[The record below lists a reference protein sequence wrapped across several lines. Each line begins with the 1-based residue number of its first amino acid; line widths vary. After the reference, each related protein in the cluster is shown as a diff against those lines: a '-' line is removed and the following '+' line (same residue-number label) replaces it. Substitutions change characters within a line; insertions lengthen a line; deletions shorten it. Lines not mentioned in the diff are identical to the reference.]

1 METHE
6 REAITLGTI
15 IAASMPDVD
24 TAAIDAKQRVIW
36 DACAG
41 TPLQK
46 PLFDYDALAGDKL
59 CAYIE
64 AAFLAGY
71 KLGRNPGALV
81 ESILTAA
88 P

>member
-1 METHE
+1 METTE
-6 REAITLGTI
+6 RKAITLGTI

-24 TAAIDAKQRVIW
+24 TSEIDARQHVIW
-36 DACAG
+36 DACVG
-41 TPLQK
+41 TPFQK
-46 PLFDYDALAGDKL
+46 PLFDFDTLAGEKL

-81 ESILTAA
+81 ESVLAAA

>member
-1 METHE
+1 MATIGQK
-6 REAITLGTI
+6 AVTLGTI
-15 IAASMPDVD
+15 IAVSMADVD
-24 TAAIDAKQRVIW
+24 TSEIDAKQHVIW

-41 TPLQK
+41 TPFQR
-46 PLFDYDALAGDKL
+46 PLFEFDALAGDKL

-64 AAFLAGY
+64 AVFLAGY

-81 ESILTAA
+81 ERVLTAA